1 IECITCNGVLELLD
15 RYEKL
20 LHRSA
25 AALKASSVED
35 VPERCAANIAQ
46 IKALEKEKSELD
58 AQLAA
63 SKTGDIMAGA
73 KEVNGIKI
81 NAVRVKDVPKAA
93 LRTMGDEAKDKY
105 PDSIVLFADTENG
118 STTFLCVCGKK
129 AVEAG
134 ANAGKIVKDTA
145 AVTGGKGGG
154 RPDSAMAGAG
164 DSTLTDKAVE
174 AFADIAA
181 GCIG

>member
-1 IECITCNGVLELLD
+1 MRIGYVRVST
-15 RYEKL
+15 
-20 LHRSA
+20 
-25 AALKASSVED
+25 VEQN
-35 VPERCAANIAQ
+35 EARQ

-58 AQLAA
+58 AKLAA
-63 SKTGDIMAGA
+63 SKTGDIMSGA

-81 NAVRVKDVPKAA
+81 NAVKVTDIPKAA
-93 LRTMGDEAKDKY
+93 LRTMGDEVKDKY
-105 PDSIVLFADTENG
+105 PDSIVLFADTEGG
-118 STTFLCVCGKK
+118 STTFLCICGRK

-134 ANAGKIVKDTA
+134 ANAGRIIKDTA

-164 DSTLTDKAVE
+164 DSSLTDKAIE

-181 GCIG
+181 SCIS